1 MMVQNTN
8 VLSILLLN
16 FSVILVQ
23 VSSNSFVKVR
33 GNDCMTVT
41 DGGACIESV
50 ADSNN
55 RYYNN
60 FDCDMK
66 VLGAGRLILHRFD
79 TENYYDRLYINPTSN
94 AVFYQN
100 YSPYYDQGNGPSN
113 VQVNQ
118 NDIIRFTTDGSVIRT
133 GFTKG

>member
-1 MMVQNTN
+1 MTN
-8 VLSILLLN
+8 ITI
-16 FSVILVQ
+16 FHGIA
-23 VSSNSFVKVR
+23 SFVKVR

-79 TENYYDRLYINPTSN
+79 TENYYDRLYINPSDIFLILNSRRTRLHPDQKSN
-94 AVFYQN
+94 
-100 YSPYYDQGNGPSN
+100 N
-113 VQVNQ
+113 VS
-118 NDIIRFTTDGSVIRT
+118 IIATINEMCI
-133 GFTKG
+133 